1 MPVSYKLFILAKI
14 RSVDPFLYLDL
25 APACLLTFM
34 DLQKVLKSTIFIE
47 TSQWE
52 KSAET
57 RTEVMDAVR
66 EWVIQLCWILWM
78 CTACVR
84 IWEKHHRNW

>member
-34 DLQKVLKSTIFIE
+34 DLQKILKSPF
-47 TSQWE
+47 S
-52 KSAET
+52 
-57 RTEVMDAVR
+57 
-66 EWVIQLCWILWM
+66 
-78 CTACVR
+78 
-84 IWEKHHRNW
+84 